1 MKRTKM
7 IYAVVM
13 AVIYVAATLASS
25 LAVLTCDHP
34 HHTHTHAHANDAS
47 HICCVEKHQ
56 HSDCTCNHASLFE
69 ECCDHS
75 HSLLGENHTDFIVEK
90 QRGDDAMP
98 LVYAL
103 DIAEALIADG
113 ASTNPIL
120 PVRIEPYQGYEQLPL
135 QAAFSRYDSLRA
147 PPSLA

>member
-34 HHTHTHAHANDAS
+34 HHTHANDAS
-47 HICCVEKHQ
+47 RICCVQGHQ
-56 HSDCTCNHASLFE
+56 HSDCACNHLSLDT

-103 DIAEALIADG
+103 DIAEALIADS
-113 ASTNPIL
+113 ASTNHIL

>member
-34 HHTHTHAHANDAS
+34 HHAHANDAS
-47 HICCVEKHQ
+47 HICCVEGHQ
-56 HSDCTCNHASLFE
+56 HSDCSCNRTSLAK

-103 DIAEALIADG
+103 DIAEALVADG

-120 PVRIEPYQGYEQLPL
+120 PVRIEPYHGYEQLPL

>member
-34 HHTHTHAHANDAS
+34 HHAHANDAS
-47 HICCVEKHQ
+47 HICCVEGHQ
-56 HSDCTCNHASLFE
+56 HSDCSCNRTSLAK

-103 DIAEALIADG
+103 DIAEALVAEG

-120 PVRIEPYQGYEQLPL
+120 PVRIEPYHGYEQLPL